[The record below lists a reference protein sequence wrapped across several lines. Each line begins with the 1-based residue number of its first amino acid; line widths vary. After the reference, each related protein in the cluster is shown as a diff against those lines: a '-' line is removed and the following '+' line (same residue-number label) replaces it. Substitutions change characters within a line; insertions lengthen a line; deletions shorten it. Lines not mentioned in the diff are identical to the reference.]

1 MLLTENWQVVMS
13 NADLLAL
20 IGIGVSVV
28 VAMAGIAIT
37 SFRSMTGRLDR
48 AVEQI
53 LGRLDRDVEKLEKAI
68 KEGDDALHERVN
80 RLRDDVSK
88 NYVRRD
94 DLDGHLT
101 RIGEQLK
108 ELRDDLKQVIRQLA
122 NRSRSRQP
130 SG

>member
-1 MLLTENWQVVMS
+1 MTPQ
-13 NADLLAL
+13 DLQWLF
-20 IGIGVSVV
+20 GVAISTII
-28 VAMAGIAIT
+28 AIAGIAIAA
-37 SFRSMTGRLDR
+37 FRSMAARLDR

-53 LGRLDRDVEKLEKAI
+53 SGRIDRDTTKLEKAI

-101 RIGEQLK
+101 RLGEQLRELRTDIK
-108 ELRDDLKQVIRQLA
+108 ELMQRVVARA
-122 NRSRSRQP
+122 RR
-130 SG
+130 GGG

>member
-1 MLLTENWQVVMS
+1 MTPQ
-13 NADLLAL
+13 DLQWLFGVAL
-20 IGIGVSVV
+20 STII
-28 VAMAGIAIT
+28 AIAGIAIAA
-37 SFRSMTGRLDR
+37 FRSMAARLDR

-53 LGRLDRDVEKLEKAI
+53 SGRIDRDTTKLEKAI

-101 RIGEQLK
+101 RLGEQLRELRTDIK
-108 ELRDDLKQVIRQLA
+108 ELMQRVVARA
-122 NRSRSRQP
+122 RR
-130 SG
+130 GGG